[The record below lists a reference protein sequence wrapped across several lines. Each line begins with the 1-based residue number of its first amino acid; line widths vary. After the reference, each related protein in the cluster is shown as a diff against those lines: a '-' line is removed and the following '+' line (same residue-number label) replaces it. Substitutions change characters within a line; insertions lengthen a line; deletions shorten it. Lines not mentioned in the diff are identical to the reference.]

1 MIYAASDIHGRWEKY
16 CALLERL
23 SHEDPDYTLYLLGDS
38 IDRNKGGCRILLDAM
53 NRPNVISLLGNH
65 EFSAAVCLPWLL
77 QEVTE
82 ENLSAVDQERI
93 TSVQEWIF
101 NGGAPTLEE
110 LRELSRQEK
119 AAILDYIR
127 DMDVYAEVETGG
139 RSFLLTHAGL
149 DHFQPEKD
157 LEEYDLTDFL
167 FGRSFAEQ
175 QFYQGEYL
183 VFGHTP
189 TREIHR
195 QLGQPP
201 ADDVIFG
208 ENKIAIDCACGYD
221 GGRLGCLNLNTLAVF
236 YL

>member
-16 CALLERL
+16 RALLERL

-53 NRPNVISLLGNH
+53 KRPNVISLLGNH

-110 LRELSRQEK
+110 LRELRKIGTK
-119 AAILDYIR
+119 AAILGKALY
-127 DMDVYAEVETGG
+127 T
-139 RSFLLTHAGL
+139 
-149 DHFQPEKD
+149 
-157 LEEYDLTDFL
+157 
-167 FGRSFAEQ
+167 
-175 QFYQGEYL
+175 
-183 VFGHTP
+183 
-189 TREIHR
+189 
-195 QLGQPP
+195 
-201 ADDVIFG
+201 
-208 ENKIAIDCACGYD
+208 
-221 GGRLGCLNLNTLAVF
+221 GRLDLKTVIREVGAC
-236 YL
+236 

>member
-1 MIYAASDIHGRWEKY
+1 M
-16 CALLERL
+16 LERL

-93 TSVQEWIF
+93 TSVQE
-101 NGGAPTLEE
+101 
-110 LRELSRQEK
+110 K

-127 DMDVYAEVETGG
+127 DMDVYAEVETGE

-221 GGRLGCLNLNTLAVF
+221 GGRLGCLNLDTLDVF

>member
-1 MIYAASDIHGRWEKY
+1 
-16 CALLERL
+16 
-23 SHEDPDYTLYLLGDS
+23 
-38 IDRNKGGCRILLDAM
+38 
-53 NRPNVISLLGNH
+53 
-65 EFSAAVCLPWLL
+65 
-77 QEVTE
+77 
-82 ENLSAVDQERI
+82 
-93 TSVQEWIF
+93 
-101 NGGAPTLEE
+101 
-110 LRELSRQEK
+110 
-119 AAILDYIR
+119 
-127 DMDVYAEVETGG
+127 MDVYAEVETGG

-175 QFYQGEYL
+175 EFYQGEYL

-221 GGRLGCLNLNTLAVF
+221 GGRLGCLNLDTLSVF

>member
-1 MIYAASDIHGRWEKY
+1 MIYAASDLHGRWEKY
-16 CALLERL
+16 RALLERL
-23 SHEDPDYTLYLLGDS
+23 SREDPDYTLYLLGDS

-53 NRPNVISLLGNH
+53 KRPNVISLLGNH

-82 ENLSAVDQERI
+82 ENLSAVDQER
-93 TSVQEWIF
+93 
-101 NGGAPTLEE
+101 

-119 AAILDYIR
+119 GAILDYIR

-208 ENKIAIDCACGYD
+208 ENKIAMDCACGYD
-221 GGRLGCLNLNTLAVF
+221 GGRLGCLNLDTLSVF

>member
-1 MIYAASDIHGRWEKY
+1 M
-16 CALLERL
+16 
-23 SHEDPDYTLYLLGDS
+23 
-38 IDRNKGGCRILLDAM
+38 
-53 NRPNVISLLGNH
+53 
-65 EFSAAVCLPWLL
+65 
-77 QEVTE
+77 
-82 ENLSAVDQERI
+82 DQERI

-127 DMDVYAEVETGG
+127 DMDVYAEVETGE

-208 ENKIAIDCACGYD
+208 ENKLAIDCACGYD
-221 GGRLGCLNLNTLAVF
+221 GGRLGCLNLDTLDVF